1 MNSMSP
7 ESDAEFDRSA
17 KVYDLLYADKRTA
30 EEVDYIVE
38 LLSRFNVRPG
48 ASLLEF
54 GCGTGRHARELV
66 GRGFSVTG
74 IERSPQM
81 AGIAI
86 AQGLANTVIGDVRS
100 TMVGKGF
107 DAVIALFHVVS
118 YQSELDALLETFEN
132 ASRHLRSAGLFIFDA
147 WFTPA
152 VMAMQPEER
161 ARSVKGDG
169 GSVRRTATPV
179 EDVANSLVDVAF
191 TYEYQDDSAEF
202 VENWTEVHRMR
213 HLTLTEVR
221 LLARDSNLE
230 LVLAEEWLSGAAP
243 SRETWGV
250 TFVLRK
256 TA

>member
-1 MNSMSP
+1 MSP
-7 ESDAEFDRSA
+7 KSDTEFARSA
-17 KVYDLLYADKRTA
+17 KVYDLLYAGKRTA

-38 LLSRFNVRPG
+38 LLARFDVLSG

-54 GCGTGRHARELV
+54 GCGTGRHAQGLV

-81 AGIAI
+81 AQIAI
-86 AQGLANTVIGDVRS
+86 AQGLTNTVIGNVRS
-100 TMVGKGF
+100 TIVGNSF

-118 YQSELDALLETFEN
+118 YQSERDALLETFEN
-132 ASRHLRSAGLFIFDA
+132 ASRHLRPAGLFIFDA

-152 VMAMQPEER
+152 VMALQPEER

-169 GSVRRTATPV
+169 SCVRRTATPV
-179 EDVANSLVDVAF
+179 EDVANSLVDVTF
-191 TYEYQDDSAEF
+191 TYEYRDSSAEG
-202 VENWTEVHRMR
+202 VEVWSELHRMR

-221 LLARDSNLE
+221 LLAGNSGLE

-243 SRETWGV
+243 SRDTWGV